1 MEGIM
6 DGTYIRT
13 ALVIATCLNT
23 ALMAT
28 DVSGFNNPTV
38 NMIYKIV
45 SLVLNFV
52 IVALATYYN
61 NDYTPEAMVGTDI
74 THKLKEDPTLVVE
87 CYDPDEDDD
96 GDDED
101 ETEPAEA
108 EADETIEEGEADEV
122 EQK

>member
-1 MEGIM
+1 M

-74 THKLKEDPTLVVE
+74 THRLKEDPTLVVE
-87 CYDPDEDDD
+87 YYDPDEEDDD
-96 GDDED
+96 DDED

-108 EADETIEEGEADEV
+108 EADETIEEGEVDEV

>member
-1 MEGIM
+1 M

-38 NMIYKIV
+38 NMVYKIV

-87 CYDPDEDDD
+87 VYDPDEEDDD
-96 GDDED
+96 DDED

-108 EADETIEEGEADEV
+108 EADETIEEGEADEL